1 MESSSDPVAPPSR
14 HLAPG
19 RLCGLLTEKLQAAG
33 TKTQAPRNCRSAM
46 QGISRGVLKKKK
58 KRKERKDK
66 EFRALPL
73 SVVTGLP
80 ACSALTINKNYLI

>member
-58 KRKERKDK
+58 KER
-66 EFRALPL
+66 
-73 SVVTGLP
+73 
-80 ACSALTINKNYLI
+80 SARTRNSGHCHYL